1 MSAEPSAQPAENG
14 NRWHAV
20 DSRREALAWLLA
32 ALLVYLVYRVFA
44 PFLEPLVWAA
54 ILGTFFYPAHRRI
67 QAKIGRPALAALLS
81 TLAIAVLLIAPMVWL
96 GWSFVTEAVE
106 AVRDLPRAE
115 IADKLRTGLDFV
127 SARVP
132 ESFGDVEARI
142 GEWAQAASEKL
153 LGLTAKLPANIAGFI
168 LGFIVLLLALF
179 YLFRD
184 GPKIVALLR
193 DISPFGGERHDVMV
207 RQTID
212 MISVTIT
219 SGFIVAFVQ
228 GALGGVSFMLVGL
241 GSPILWGVMM
251 ALASFIP
258 VLGAWMVWLPAGI
271 GLIVSGET
279 GRGIALLILGA
290 LLISAVDN
298 VLRPVL
304 IADRSQLNGL
314 LVFISVLG
322 GIGAFG
328 LVGVV
333 LGPLAVAT
341 AAGLVTG
348 YRESL
353 DGQQDSESGSSLTP

>member
-1 MSAEPSAQPAENG
+1 MSQDAPEKPRAAGNG
-14 NRWHAV
+14 GWHAL

-32 ALLVYLVYRVFA
+32 ALLVYLVYRVFS

-54 ILGTFFYPAHRRI
+54 ILGTFFYPAHRRVLS
-67 QAKIGRPALAALLS
+67 KIGRPALAALVS
-81 TLAIAVLLIAPMVWL
+81 TAAVALLLIAPMVWL
-96 GWSFVTEAVE
+96 GWSSVAEAVD
-106 AVRDLPRAE
+106 VIRDLPRAE
-115 IADKLRTGLDFV
+115 IADKVQRGLDFV

-132 ESFGDVEARI
+132 ESFGNVEEQVGA
-142 GEWAQAASEKL
+142 WVQSASQRL
-153 LGLTAKLPANIAGFI
+153 LGLTAKLPANIAGFL

-184 GPKIVALLR
+184 GPKILRLLR
-193 DISPFGGERHDVMV
+193 EISPFGGDRHDIMV
-207 RQTID
+207 KQTID

-219 SGFIVAFVQ
+219 SGFVVAFVQ
-228 GALGGVSFMLVGL
+228 GLLGGLSFLAVGL

-258 VLGAWMVWLPAGI
+258 VLGAWMVWLPAAI
-271 GLIVSGET
+271 GLLIGGEV
-279 GRGIALLILGA
+279 GRGVALLVLGG
-290 LLISAVDN
+290 LLISTIDN

-333 LGPLAVAT
+333 LGPLVVAT
-341 AAGLVTG
+341 AAGLVSG
-348 YRESL
+348 YRDSL
-353 DGQQDSESGSSLTP
+353 ADGRESGG

>member
-1 MSAEPSAQPAENG
+1 MSENG
-14 NRWHAV
+14 PETGRVRGAGWHAV
-20 DSRREALAWLLA
+20 DTRREALAWLLA
-32 ALLVYLVYRVFA
+32 VLLVYLVYRVFA

-54 ILGTFFYPAHRRI
+54 ILGIFFYPTHRRL
-67 QAKIGRPALAALLS
+67 QERIGRPAIAALLS
-81 TLAIAVLLIAPMVWL
+81 TAAVALLLIAPMVWL

-106 AVRDLPRAE
+106 AVRNLPRAE
-115 IADKLRTGLDFV
+115 IADKLRSGLDFV

-132 ESFGDVEARI
+132 DSFGNVEARL
-142 GEWAQAASEKL
+142 GEWVQAASEKL
-153 LGLTAKLPANIAGFI
+153 LGLSAKLPANVAGFI

-184 GPKIVALLR
+184 GPKIMSLLR
-193 DISPFGGERHDVMV
+193 DVSPFGGERHDVIV
-207 RQTID
+207 KQTID

-228 GALGGVSFMLVGL
+228 GLLGGLSFLVVGL

-258 VLGAWMVWLPAGI
+258 VLGAWMVWLPAAV
-271 GLIVSGET
+271 GLLAGGEI
-279 GRGIALLILGA
+279 GRGVALLALGG
-290 LLISAVDN
+290 LLISLVDN

-333 LGPLAVAT
+333 LGPLVVAT
-341 AAGLVTG
+341 AAGLVSG

-353 DGQQDSESGSSLTP
+353 TSGEESES

>member
-1 MSAEPSAQPAENG
+1 MSDQRSDEAPSRAGAWQAI
-14 NRWHAV
+14 

-32 ALLVYLVYRVFA
+32 ALLLYLVYRVSQ

-54 ILGTFFYPAHRRI
+54 ILGTFFYPAHRRLLRRM
-67 QAKIGRPALAALLS
+67 ARPTLAALLS
-81 TLAIAVLLIAPMVWL
+81 TAAVALLLIAPMVWL
-96 GWSFVTEAVE
+96 GWSFVAEAVE
-106 AVRDLPRAE
+106 VIRELPRAE
-115 IADKLRTGLDFV
+115 IAEKIQSGLDFI
-127 SARVP
+127 SARAP
-132 ESFGDVEARI
+132 ESFGRVEDRLA
-142 GEWAQAASEKL
+142 EWAQAASERL
-153 LGLTAKLPANIAGFI
+153 LGLSAKLPANIAGFV
-168 LGFIVLLLALF
+168 LDFVVLLLALF

-184 GPKIVALLR
+184 GPRLLHLLR
-193 DISPFGGERHDVMV
+193 DVSPFGGERHDIMV
-207 RQTID
+207 KQTID

-228 GALGGVSFMLVGL
+228 GALGGLSFMLVNL
-241 GSPILWGVMM
+241 GSPVLWGVMM
-251 ALASFIP
+251 ALASFVP
-258 VLGAWMVWLPAGI
+258 VLGAWMVWLPAAI
-271 GLIVSGET
+271 GLLIGGEI
-279 GRGIALLILGA
+279 GRGIALLMLGG

-322 GIGAFG
+322 GLGAFG

-333 LGPLAVAT
+333 LGPLVVAT

-353 DGQQDSESGSSLTP
+353 AEEAESRGETGLTV